1 MLEEGVKNRL
11 ILILG
16 ILTVIFFL
24 STISSCAGLGN
35 QKNQIKK
42 EMMARLQAEEKLDS
56 IQKQTEKQTAEFK
69 SLQAQLEEEKAS
81 NQATKK
87 ALVQE
92 QTMNQSYKEEIDKL
106 TKLKEVLEENLKD
119 ALSKA
124 RKAK

>member
-16 ILTVIFFL
+16 LLTIIFFL
-24 STISSCAGLGN
+24 STIGSCAGTQR
-35 QKNQIKK
+35 QKSQIKK
-42 EMMARLQAEEKLDS
+42 EMMSRLQAEEKLDS
-56 IQKQTEKQTAEFK
+56 IQKQWDKQIADLKVLE
-69 SLQAQLEEEKAS
+69 AQLEEEKAA

-106 TKLKEVLEENLKD
+106 TKLKEVLEENLKE